1 MKKIAGVLS
10 TAVALLALTGCGGG
24 SSSYD
29 HTYYLQTY
37 DDILGEYVGVEG
49 VYYECDSYV
58 GDTGINGAFRMRD
71 NDTCTFWDLDDTVSY
86 EYNILYLGGNSSGT
100 VGLADVEYS
109 CDSGYSGFTDID
121 GAFDFDPAYE
131 NPYYPGDVCDFYFY

>member
-1 MKKIAGVLS
+1 MKKIAGFLSAAVAVLS
-10 TAVALLALTGCGGG
+10 LNGCGG
-24 SSSYD
+24 SDSYD

-58 GDTGINGAFRMRD
+58 GDTGDHGEFRMRD
-71 NDTCTFWDLDDTVSY
+71 GDTCTFWDLDDTVSS
-86 EYNILYLGGNSSGT
+86 EYNILYLGANSSGT

-109 CDSGYSGFTDID
+109 CDSGISGETDYD
-121 GAFDFDPAYE
+121 GAFDFDPTYE
-131 NPYYPGDVCDFYFY
+131 NPYYPGDVCDFYFFE